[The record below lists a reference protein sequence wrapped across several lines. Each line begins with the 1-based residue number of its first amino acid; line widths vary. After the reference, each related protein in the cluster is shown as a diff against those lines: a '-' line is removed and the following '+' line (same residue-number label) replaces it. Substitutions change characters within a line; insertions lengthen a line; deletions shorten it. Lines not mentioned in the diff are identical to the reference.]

1 MKVYKTAYEYQ
12 ENGMKAMS
20 IELTPGEV
28 SAVIAKK
35 MRIPV
40 IGIASGTTGDG
51 IEVDGYEM
59 VDADLFGLMAKP
71 AMHAKT
77 YGNLLEFATNV
88 YGAWVNDVRTKAYPT
103 EQNGWHMDP
112 AEYEKFLD
120 AVEKL

>member
-1 MKVYKTAYEYQ
+1 
-12 ENGMKAMS
+12 
-20 IELTPGEV
+20 
-28 SAVIAKK
+28 

-88 YGAWVNDVRTKAYPT
+88 YGAWVNDVRTEGVSHGT
-103 EQNGWHMDP
+103 EWLAHGSR
-112 AEYEKFLD
+112 
-120 AVEKL
+120 